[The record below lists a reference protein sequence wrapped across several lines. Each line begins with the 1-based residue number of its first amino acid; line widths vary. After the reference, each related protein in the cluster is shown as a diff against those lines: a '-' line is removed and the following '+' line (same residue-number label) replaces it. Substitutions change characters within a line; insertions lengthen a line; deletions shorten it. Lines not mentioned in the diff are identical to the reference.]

1 LIFSVYRVPAWRL
14 SGGPAWLDTDT
25 WDITATLPPNMPTDR
40 KSLEA
45 EAVRMVQAL
54 LADRFKL
61 VIHRETRDEPVYEL
75 AVSKGGS
82 KFKASSS
89 EKLSVKTGIGHLE
102 FRHASMAV
110 FVPYLYYRP
119 GYSQQAADRP
129 VLDSTGLTGFFDFT
143 LDWTP
148 DAVQPDA
155 ASTGPSLFT
164 ALVEQTGLK
173 LEPRKPPFEF
183 LVIDHAEKPSA
194 EN

>member
-1 LIFSVYRVPAWRL
+1 
-14 SGGPAWLDTDT
+14 
-25 WDITATLPPNMPTDR
+25 
-40 KSLEA
+40 
-45 EAVRMVQAL
+45 MVQAL

-75 AVSKGGS
+75 VVSKGGS
-82 KFKASSS
+82 KLKPSSS
-89 EKLSVKTGIGHLE
+89 EKLSVQTGRGHLE

-110 FVPYLYYRP
+110 FVSYLYYRP

-129 VLDSTGLTGFFDFT
+129 VLDSTGPPGFFDFT

-148 DAVQPDA
+148 DTVQPDA

-173 LEPRKPPFEF
+173 LEPRKSAFEF
-183 LVIDHAEKPSA
+183 LVIDRAEKPST